1 MKNSLC
7 KYSPCILLT
16 LLVINI
22 CIKMNS
28 PLYPKR
34 VVRKMKSI
42 QQNIQDVEWKISIPV
57 LEKHKRFTL
66 FTKEIYDRSKP
77 DGRWSKPSMII
88 MAEKGSFPWIENLLC
103 SISEYSRYTFVSVF
117 TTDRETTLQV
127 ATRFPMLSMCELNFD
142 ELLENSSGIFDNE
155 VRRRLFDIVR
165 LRIGAILARKQMDV
179 LIASPRQ
186 IWTADLFK
194 RPLYTDHKDRKRIRH
209 AYGIAVQKMEPDDE
223 EGVGSAIDLQSF
235 FVLGGAAPEGASIF
249 EHSAEVVS
257 RRFVSADA
265 ALTYMC
271 DSSKAYLCR
280 SIPPQRM
287 SSVSFIKD
295 RKLALPDILH
305 FPMKTT
311 KQKLQQEGLWL
322 VSSDE
327 MCSSDQLLDL
337 QSTSANH
344 GFSWQGNE
352 FHRKFEQ
359 KRVRFHLLHRNGLR
373 SLLEESDIS
382 SL

>member
-1 MKNSLC
+1 MMKNSLC

-142 ELLENSSGIFDNE
+142 ELL
-155 VRRRLFDIVR
+155 
-165 LRIGAILARKQMDV
+165 
-179 LIASPRQ
+179 
-186 IWTADLFK
+186 
-194 RPLYTDHKDRKRIRH
+194 
-209 AYGIAVQKMEPDDE
+209 
-223 EGVGSAIDLQSF
+223 GVGSAIDLQSF

-280 SIPPQRM
+280 SIPPQ
-287 SSVSFIKD
+287 
-295 RKLALPDILH
+295 
-305 FPMKTT
+305 
-311 KQKLQQEGLWL
+311 
-322 VSSDE
+322 
-327 MCSSDQLLDL
+327 
-337 QSTSANH
+337 
-344 GFSWQGNE
+344 
-352 FHRKFEQ
+352 
-359 KRVRFHLLHRNGLR
+359 
-373 SLLEESDIS
+373 
-382 SL
+382 